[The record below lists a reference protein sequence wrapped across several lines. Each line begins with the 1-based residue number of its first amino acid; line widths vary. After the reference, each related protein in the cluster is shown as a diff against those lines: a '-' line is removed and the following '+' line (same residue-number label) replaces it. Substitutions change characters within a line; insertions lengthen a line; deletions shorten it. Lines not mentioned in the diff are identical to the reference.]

1 MTKTNKEVIAKKI
14 TPLVIGC
21 YDEKMETLNKT
32 NLKKVLNELEYDLD
46 TRIEV
51 FINRK
56 KHIIEVCNV
65 DDEVDFEV
73 LTMSEFNRRN
83 GEQID

>member
-1 MTKTNKEVIAKKI
+1 MAKTNKEVIAKKI
-14 TPLVIGC
+14 APFVIGC

-32 NLKKVLNELEYDLD
+32 NLKKVLDELEYDD

-56 KHIIEVCNV
+56 KHIVEIHFV

-73 LTMSEFNRRN
+73 LTMAEFRFKN
-83 GEQID
+83 GE

>member
-1 MTKTNKEVIAKKI
+1 MAKTNREVIAEKI
-14 TPLVIGC
+14 APFEIGC
-21 YDEKMETLNKT
+21 YDKKMEDLNKT
-32 NLKKVLNELEYDLD
+32 NLKKVLNELEYDD

-56 KHIIEVCNV
+56 KHIVEIHFV

-73 LTMSEFNRRN
+73 LTMAEFRFKN
-83 GEQID
+83 GE

>member
-1 MTKTNKEVIAKKI
+1 MTKTNREVIANKI
-14 TPLVIGC
+14 APLEIGC
-21 YDEKMETLNKT
+21 YDKKIEELNQT

-46 TRIEV
+46 TTVEV

-65 DDEVDFEV
+65 DNEVDFEV
-73 LTMSEFNRRN
+73 LTMSEFRSRN
-83 GEQID
+83 GE

>member
-1 MTKTNKEVIAKKI
+1 MTKTNREVIAEKI
-14 TPLVIGC
+14 APFEIGC

-32 NLKKVLNELEYDLD
+32 NLKKVLDNMEYDD

-56 KHIIEVCNV
+56 KHIVEIHFV

-73 LTMSEFNRRN
+73 LTMEEFRFRN
-83 GEQID
+83 GE

>member
-1 MTKTNKEVIAKKI
+1 MAKTNREVIAEKI
-14 TPLVIGC
+14 EPLKIGC
-21 YDEKMETLNKT
+21 YDKKMDDLNKT

-46 TRIEV
+46 TRVEV

-56 KHIIEVCNV
+56 KHIIEICNV

-73 LTMSEFNRRN
+73 LTMSEFRNRN
-83 GEQID
+83 GE

>member
-1 MTKTNKEVIAKKI
+1 MTKANREVIAEKI
-14 TPLVIGC
+14 APLIIGC
-21 YDEKMETLNKT
+21 YDEKMDNLNQT
-32 NLKKVLNELEYDLD
+32 NLKKVLNDLEYDLD

-65 DDEVDFEV
+65 DNEVDFEV
-73 LTMSEFNRRN
+73 LTMSEFRNRN
-83 GEQID
+83 GE

>member
-1 MTKTNKEVIAKKI
+1 MTKTNREIIAEKI
-14 TPLVIGC
+14 MPFEIGC
-21 YDEKMETLNKT
+21 YDKKMDDLNQT
-32 NLKKVLNELEYDLD
+32 NLKKVLNELEYYLD

-73 LTMSEFNRRN
+73 LTMSEFRNRN
-83 GEQID
+83 GE